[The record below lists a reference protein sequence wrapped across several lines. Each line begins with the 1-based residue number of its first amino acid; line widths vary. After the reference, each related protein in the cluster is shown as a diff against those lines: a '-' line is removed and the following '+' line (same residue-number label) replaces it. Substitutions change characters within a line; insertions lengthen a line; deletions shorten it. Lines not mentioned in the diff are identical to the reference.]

1 MKFITTILVALA
13 ATVCMAQ
20 TPTSTF
26 SVRVAGKDSLNRD
39 SIWLVETVY
48 LPTETGYTQNQS
60 ARLIMGKSEARNYLR
75 ALQDDLI
82 AQKAK
87 IDEAKAKRDKLEAD
101 VVALRQALN
110 NAQAPAPR
118 AAPGAPT
125 LPATETTTE
134 KPVKSKRKKKKE

>member
-1 MKFITTILVALA
+1 MKYIITPLFALA

-26 SVRVAGKDSLNRD
+26 SVQIAGKDSLNRD
-39 SIWLVETVY
+39 SIWLIEKVY

-101 VVALRQALN
+101 VVALRLALN

-118 AAPGAPT
+118 QAAPAPVAAPEPVAPT
-125 LPATETTTE
+125 KT
-134 KPVKSKRKKKKE
+134 KRKRKKE